1 LDRRGR
7 AQPRRRCALP
17 RLALPRRGPGGPLPR
32 GRRGLPDGRA
42 HPERGAR
49 RVGRGRHG
57 REGLPRRQRRR
68 AGPREGAEE
77 RDAARAAGAHR
88 RRHARFSARVPRG
101 GGGGRGRRRRAVR
114 QVCPAGRPARGRRR
128 SRARVPRGGREGQG
142 GRVSVP
148 PRDAARRLD
157 VLAVGEPLYELAEAA
172 VEGRPVYLPGFG
184 GDVSN
189 VAVAV
194 ARQGGRAAIHTRLGD
209 DAFGRR
215 FLELWRAEGVDAS
228 TVEVDASAHTGVYFI
243 GYGPAGHEFSYLR
256 EGSAASLM
264 RPEGLPLGA
273 IAASRVLHVSAIS
286 QAISPS
292 ACDAVFTAV
301 EAARERGTAVSYD
314 TNLRLSL
321 WPLARARAVI
331 LATVGMADYCLPSLD
346 DAAAL

>member
-1 LDRRGR
+1 M
-7 AQPRRRCALP
+7 
-17 RLALPRRGPGGPLPR
+17 
-32 GRRGLPDGRA
+32 
-42 HPERGAR
+42 
-49 RVGRGRHG
+49 
-57 REGLPRRQRRR
+57 
-68 AGPREGAEE
+68 
-77 RDAARAAGAHR
+77 
-88 RRHARFSARVPRG
+88 
-101 GGGGRGRRRRAVR
+101 
-114 QVCPAGRPARGRRR
+114 
-128 SRARVPRGGREGQG
+128 
-142 GRVSVP
+142 SVP
-148 PRDAARRLD
+148 PPDAARRFD

-346 DAAAL
+346 DAASLTGLRDPDAVADELLRLGAKVVVLKLGAEGALVADPVRRVRLPGHAVELVDATGAGDCFDGAFLARVAAGDDPVEAVRYANAAAALSVTGRGAVAPIPTAAAVRAFLAHGGEPARG

>member
-1 LDRRGR
+1 
-7 AQPRRRCALP
+7 
-17 RLALPRRGPGGPLPR
+17 
-32 GRRGLPDGRA
+32 
-42 HPERGAR
+42 
-49 RVGRGRHG
+49 
-57 REGLPRRQRRR
+57 
-68 AGPREGAEE
+68 
-77 RDAARAAGAHR
+77 
-88 RRHARFSARVPRG
+88 
-101 GGGGRGRRRRAVR
+101 
-114 QVCPAGRPARGRRR
+114 
-128 SRARVPRGGREGQG
+128 
-142 GRVSVP
+142 VSVP
-148 PRDAARRLD
+148 PPDAARRFD

-346 DAAAL
+346 DAASLTGLRDPDAVADELLRLGAKVVVLKLGAEGALVADPVRRVRLPGHAVELVDATGAGDCFDGAFLARVAAGDDPVEAARYANAAAALSVTGRGAVAPIPTAAAVRAFLAQRGEPAPEG

>member
-1 LDRRGR
+1 M
-7 AQPRRRCALP
+7 
-17 RLALPRRGPGGPLPR
+17 
-32 GRRGLPDGRA
+32 
-42 HPERGAR
+42 
-49 RVGRGRHG
+49 
-57 REGLPRRQRRR
+57 
-68 AGPREGAEE
+68 
-77 RDAARAAGAHR
+77 
-88 RRHARFSARVPRG
+88 
-101 GGGGRGRRRRAVR
+101 
-114 QVCPAGRPARGRRR
+114 
-128 SRARVPRGGREGQG
+128 
-142 GRVSVP
+142 SVP
-148 PRDAARRLD
+148 PPDAARRFD

-292 ACDAVFTAV
+292 ACDAVFAAV

-346 DAAAL
+346 DAASLTGLRDPDAVADELLRLGAKVVVLKLGAEGALVADPVRRVRLPGHAVELVDATGAGDCFDGAFLARVAAGDDPVEAVRYANAAAALSVTGRGAVAPIPTAAAVRAFLAHGGEPARG

>member
-1 LDRRGR
+1 M
-7 AQPRRRCALP
+7 
-17 RLALPRRGPGGPLPR
+17 
-32 GRRGLPDGRA
+32 
-42 HPERGAR
+42 
-49 RVGRGRHG
+49 
-57 REGLPRRQRRR
+57 
-68 AGPREGAEE
+68 
-77 RDAARAAGAHR
+77 
-88 RRHARFSARVPRG
+88 
-101 GGGGRGRRRRAVR
+101 
-114 QVCPAGRPARGRRR
+114 
-128 SRARVPRGGREGQG
+128 
-142 GRVSVP
+142 SVP
-148 PRDAARRLD
+148 PPDAARRFD

-346 DAAAL
+346 DAAALTGLRDPDAVADELLRLGAKVVVLKLGAEGALVADPVRRVRLPGHAVELVDATGAGDCFDGAFLARVAAGDDPVEAVRYANAAAALSVTGRGAVAPIPTAAAVRAFLAHGGEPARG